1 MADSKKTEFFK
12 IANSQ
17 IFFIKISWIG
27 PWVNRIN
34 WCEGHWCGS
43 FSRLI
48 LRLCR
53 TASWPYRLSHI
64 NALHINQ
71 SYQPKGQS
79 MKFSQILFENWRF
92 WKIQFFWVSHFD
104 FFFSKKNQFFFC
116 FIPMKISQRFLDIM
130 DVTKFWRLP
139 WFPAKNNTPQTLL
152 GGVYDVQI
160 KSLEINS
167 LKLKKCRYNK
177 LFRGW
182 GRSLYYTKIQTGN
195 ANEHSLT
202 CWQDNTLCRP
212 QANNFLTEKR
222 TCSSKDNVSSRNKP
236 AISIQDISE
245 QKAEQL
251 DSISPTVF

>member
-1 MADSKKTEFFK
+1 MKEILLYWVHNDTEWQQK
-12 IANSQ
+12 IQMVQNHFQ
-17 IFFIKISWIG
+17 IFLNHLVKSTKIWR
-27 PWVNRIN
+27 NLKTFFDTYTK
-34 WCEGHWCGS
+34 E
-43 FSRLI
+43 F
-48 LRLCR
+48 
-53 TASWPYRLSHI
+53 
-64 NALHINQ
+64 
-71 SYQPKGQS
+71 
-79 MKFSQILFENWRF
+79 QIIFGYFFELL
-92 WKIQFFWVSHFD
+92 VV
-104 FFFSKKNQFFFC
+104 
-116 FIPMKISQRFLDIM
+116 FLEYMNCTD
-130 DVTKFWRLP
+130 
-139 WFPAKNNTPQTLL
+139 
-152 GGVYDVQI
+152 DVQI

-245 QKAEQL
+245 QKAETTWL
-251 DSISPTVF
+251 NISNCF